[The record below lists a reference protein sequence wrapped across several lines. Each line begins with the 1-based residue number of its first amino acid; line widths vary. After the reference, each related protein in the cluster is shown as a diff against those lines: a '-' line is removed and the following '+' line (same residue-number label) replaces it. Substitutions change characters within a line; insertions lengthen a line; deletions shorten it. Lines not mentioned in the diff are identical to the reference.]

1 MKTNVKHFRNYEY
14 IYNPKLQA
22 GYYDPLAVAFI
33 SLKVYIIIIMTLWV
47 CYSLIKFNNESQHE

>member
-22 GYYDPLAVAFI
+22 GYYDPLAGWHLLKFEGVLYYNYD
-33 SLKVYIIIIMTLWV
+33 SLGVLF
-47 CYSLIKFNNESQHE
+47 FNKI